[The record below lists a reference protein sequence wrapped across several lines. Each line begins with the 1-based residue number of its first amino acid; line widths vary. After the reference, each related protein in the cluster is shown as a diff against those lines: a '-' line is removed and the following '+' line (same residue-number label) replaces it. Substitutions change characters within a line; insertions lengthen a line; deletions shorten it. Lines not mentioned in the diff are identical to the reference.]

1 MSEKIDPVHER
12 ERFQNRGV
20 EWPGDSGVTHTN
32 ASQDST
38 VKPVVLRVYRDM
50 PAAYVDKSVLD
61 AAGIRCYLQ
70 DANMVRMGW
79 LWSNAMGGIK
89 LVVREADVEDAAKI
103 LESEPP
109 QQADETGR

>member
-1 MSEKIDPVHER
+1 MAWRFRCYPHEC
-12 ERFQNRGV
+12 FTGF
-20 EWPGDSGVTHTN
+20 DSQACGF
-32 ASQDST
+32 ARLS
-38 VKPVVLRVYRDM
+38 DM